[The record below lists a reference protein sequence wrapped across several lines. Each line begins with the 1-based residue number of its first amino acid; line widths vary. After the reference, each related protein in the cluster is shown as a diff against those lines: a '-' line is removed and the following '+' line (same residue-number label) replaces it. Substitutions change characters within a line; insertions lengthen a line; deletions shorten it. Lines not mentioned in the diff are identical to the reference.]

1 MSNDRAWLLERA
13 ENAKRESKSLDFKSE
28 FDSRSAPE
36 WCEIVKDIVAFAN
49 SGGGVIVFGVNN
61 DGTNSKSDVSTI
73 LSLDMAD
80 ITNKIE
86 AYTSYQFDGLEIM
99 EIERAAGTRAAL
111 IISAADTPII
121 FTRPG
126 ADVTVG
132 KKQRP
137 AFAKGTLY
145 FRHGAK
151 SEPGNRD
158 DLVDWRDGAID
169 KIRRSWMGGI
179 RKVVE
184 APAGHI
190 INVVSSPKSGMPHLE
205 GMSITAEINASPGAV
220 RIVPQNAEEI
230 WPYRQKELLQA
241 INTIIKKSPPVN
253 GHDILCIN
261 NHLNTLKDH
270 PEFAYKPHRLASPQ
284 YSEGYAGWII
294 KEYRNDPRFF
304 ERIREEFKKQH
315 SVKNRS

>member
-1 MSNDRAWLLERA
+1 MSNDRSRLLERA
-13 ENAKRESKSLDFKSE
+13 ENAKRESKTLDFKSE
-28 FDSRSAPE
+28 FDVTSTPE
-36 WCEIVKDIVAFAN
+36 WCEIIKDIVAFSN

-61 DGTNSKSDVSTI
+61 DGTNSKGDISTI

-86 AYTSYQFDGLEIM
+86 AYTGYQFAGLEIA
-99 EIERAAGTRAAL
+99 EIQRDGEMRAAL
-111 IISAADTPII
+111 IISSAETPII

-126 ADVTVG
+126 ADVTTG

-151 SEPGNRD
+151 SEPGNRN
-158 DLVDWRDGAID
+158 DLVDWRDSALE

-184 APAGHI
+184 APAGHV
-190 INVVSSPKSGMPHLE
+190 INVISSPKSGIPHLE
-205 GMSITAEINASPGAV
+205 GMAITAEINATPGAV
-220 RIVPQNAEEI
+220 RVVPQNAEEI
-230 WPYRQKELLQA
+230 WPYRQKDLLQA
-241 INTIIKKSPPVN
+241 INTVIKKSPPVN

-261 NHLNTLKDH
+261 THLNTLKDH

-284 YSEGYAGWII
+284 YNEAYAGWII
-294 KEYRNDPRFF
+294 KEYREDPNFF
-304 ERIREEFKKQH
+304 QRLREEFKKQH
-315 SVKNRS
+315 SGKKGP